1 MLFDGY
7 NGKEWVY
14 LDRSSERVQM
24 RERRHRRLRKHVVG
38 TLERPRLC
46 VYRSLKHIYAQ
57 VIDDSQ
63 GSTLVAASSL
73 EPEIKNEVS
82 YCGNVEAAK
91 VVGSL
96 IARKA
101 LEKGITWLCLIAVG
115 INIMDV

>member
-1 MLFDGY
+1 M
-7 NGKEWVY
+7 
-14 LDRSSERVQM
+14 DRSSERVQM

-38 TLERPRLC
+38 TPERPRLC

-82 YCGNVEAAK
+82 CETLK
-91 VVGSL
+91 RRRL
-96 IARKA
+96 
-101 LEKGITWLCLIAVG
+101 LEV
-115 INIMDV
+115 